1 MNLAILFGLLILV
14 ATGSFAAINW
24 PAFTTPNSL
33 SLLVTNTTAPLG
45 VIMLGAM
52 VLLTI
57 VFLIYVL
64 AQQTSTLLM
73 MRRHSREQQADRE
86 LVEKAEGSRLI
97 ELRNLIAS
105 ETLRSTEQAERSQ
118 AAILARI
125 DEVERA
131 LTTFIEQNGNSLAAS
146 LGELEDRL
154 EQPGRSTVTL
164 PA

>member
-24 PAFTTPNSL
+24 PAFTTPNTL
-33 SLLVTNTTAPLG
+33 SLLVTSITVPLG
-45 VIMLGAM
+45 LIMLAAM

-57 VFLIYVL
+57 VFLVYVL

-73 MRRHSREQQADRE
+73 MRRHQREQQADRD
-86 LVEKAEGSRLI
+86 LVEKAEGSRLA
-97 ELRNLIAS
+97 ELRSVIAA
-105 ETLRSTEQAERSQ
+105 ETLRSAEQAERSQ

-125 DEVERA
+125 DEVELAVR
-131 LTTFIEQNGNSLAAS
+131 TIVEQNGNSLAAS

-154 EQPGRSTVTL
+154 DHPGRSSGTL